1 MSTDP
6 TVFIVDDDAGVRKA
20 LKRLLESAGCN
31 AQTYESAAE
40 FLEDFDPAGAGCLLL
55 DLRMPGINGLQ
66 LQETLVEKGSEIPII
81 FVTGHGDVSA
91 AVKGIKAGA
100 LDFIEKPF
108 DDELLLDR
116 VREALARDAQNRQ
129 ENEVASS
136 AKTRFSRL
144 TSREKEVLRLVA
156 AGQSNKEI
164 ARALQ
169 ISHRTVETHRFR
181 LMQKMDAQSLSDLI
195 SVAVLCGL
203 HDLGRG

>member
-20 LKRLLESAGCN
+20 LKRLLESAGCK
-31 AQTYESAAE
+31 AQTYESATE
-40 FLEDFDPAGAGCLLL
+40 FLEDFDPTGAGCLLL

-136 AKTRFSRL
+136 ARTRFSRL